1 MSTKSP
7 FVQSPLSGIHF
18 VTQACIHLQQTERF
32 ADNTNSF
39 IKTEVNPLANTIYWS
54 IKRKSGRGHAL
65 RIQHIYAPM
74 ALTYVESEGVLIN
87 LESDIFALKSPQ
99 EAADLITM
107 KLQEV
112 AGER

>member
-1 MSTKSP
+1 MSNKPS
-7 FVQSPLSGIHF
+7 FAQSPLSGIHF
-18 VTQACIHLQQTERF
+18 VTQACIQLQQTERF
-32 ADNTNSF
+32 QDKTSSF

-87 LESDIFALKSPQ
+87 LERDLFSLKTPQ
-99 EAADLITM
+99 EAATMITE

-112 AGER
+112 TGE